1 MFSFV
6 SRLRQSYIL
15 FCKMEVLICL
25 FTFYHLKIIAETET
39 EKEFILKFYSIHI
52 LVAHCPP

>member
-1 MFSFV
+1 
-6 SRLRQSYIL
+6 
-15 FCKMEVLICL
+15 MEVLICL
-25 FTFYHLKIIAETET
+25 FTFYRLKIIAETET